1 MSTPEGTTAKALLGE
16 LLKVARQD
24 SQHRTQAELARAV
37 GLERTGIT
45 RAEGGE
51 HPPTLQVLN
60 DILARTGPHSR
71 LCEAAVRG
79 VWWLAKR
86 EGGTDEPVRLW
97 FSGYLPVEAA
107 ATAIR
112 TWHTTI
118 IPGLLQTAEYAAAL
132 FGAMGMSSDEVS
144 AQVELR
150 RQRQGILAREQ
161 PPDLTFVIWEPVLH
175 HLIGSPQVM
184 RGQLERLLELP
195 PGVVVQVVP
204 GDTGGNAGLGGPV
217 TLADGPTGTVLLA
230 EALIEDQVTQDADL
244 VLKAAATFNTVR
256 ADALPRTASRRLI
269 SEARD
274 SWNDR

>member
-1 MSTPEGTTAKALLGE
+1 MSTPDDATARALLGE
-16 LLKVARQD
+16 LLKMARQD
-24 SQHRTQAELARAV
+24 SEHKTQAELARVV

-60 DILARTGPHSR
+60 DILSQTGPHSR
-71 LCEAAVRG
+71 LCQAAVRA
-79 VWWLAKR
+79 VWRLARR
-86 EGGTDEPVRLW
+86 EGDADEPVKLW
-97 FSGYLPVEAA
+97 FSGYLPIEAA

-118 IPGLLQTAEYAAAL
+118 IPGLLQTAEYSAAL
-132 FGAMGMSSDEVS
+132 FGAMGMDPGEVA

-150 RQRQGILAREQ
+150 RQRQGILTREH
-161 PPDLTFVIWEPVLH
+161 PPDLTFLIWEPVLH
-175 HLIGSPQVM
+175 HLIGSAEVM

-195 PGVVVQVVP
+195 PGIVVQVVP

-217 TLADGPTGTVLLA
+217 TLAEGRKGTVLLA
-230 EALIEDQVTQDADL
+230 EALIEDQVTQDEDL
-244 VLKAAATFNTVR
+244 VIKAGATFNSVR
-256 ADALPRTASRRLI
+256 ADALPRAASRRLI

>member
-1 MSTPEGTTAKALLGE
+1 MSTPDDTTARVLLGE
-16 LLKVARQD
+16 LLKIARLD
-24 SQHRTQAELARAV
+24 SEHKTQADLARV
-37 GLERTGIT
+37 VRLERTGIT

-51 HPPTLQVLN
+51 HPPTLQVLT
-60 DILARTGPHSR
+60 DILAQTGPHSR
-71 LCEAAVRG
+71 LCATAVRG
-79 VWWLAKR
+79 VWRLAKR
-86 EGGTDEPVRLW
+86 EGDADEPVKLW
-97 FSGYLPVEAA
+97 FSGYLSIEAA

-118 IPGLLQTAEYAAAL
+118 IPGLLQTAEYSAAL
-132 FGAMGMSSDEVS
+132 FGAMGMSPDEVA

-150 RQRQGILAREQ
+150 RQRQDILARER

-195 PGVVVQVVP
+195 PAIIVQVVP

-217 TLADGPTGTVLLA
+217 TLADGPRGTVLLA

-244 VLKAAATFNTVR
+244 VLKAAATFNSVR
-256 ADALPRTASRRLI
+256 ADALPRAASRRLI